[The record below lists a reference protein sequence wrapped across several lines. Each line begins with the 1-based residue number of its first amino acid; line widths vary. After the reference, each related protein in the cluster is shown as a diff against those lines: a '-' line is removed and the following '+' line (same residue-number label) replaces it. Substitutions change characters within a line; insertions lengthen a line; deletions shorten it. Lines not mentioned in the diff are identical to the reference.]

1 MSDELERF
9 DDALR
14 DLACRPPRTSPAEAA
29 RAVAGAIRAERRRRT
44 TRVSALAAAAAVVL
58 ALSAALLW
66 QPGRRP
72 ETVAIAGHSA
82 STGLGEG
89 VVLMWLDE
97 ETPLYMTFQLPGDG
111 APGNGATP

>member
-1 MSDELERF
+1 MPDELEHF

-14 DLACRPPRTSPAEAA
+14 DLACRPTRTSPAEAA

-72 ETVAIAGHSA
+72 ATVAAAGHA
-82 STGLGEG
+82 ATTGLGEG

-97 ETPLYMTFQLPGDG
+97 ETPLYMTFQMPGDA